1 MGARVLAEIRKLG
14 YVGCY
19 SGLAKFLSPW
29 RQAKLLQLCWLVRW
43 LEHEQHPELSATS
56 LRIKQKRTG

>member
-1 MGARVLAEIRKLG
+1 MPDFSETIYVSVGKAACRHGRTLFTEIPKLG

-29 RQAKLLQLCWLVRW
+29 RPKAETRTTGLLVKD
-43 LEHEQHPELSATS
+43 AM
-56 LRIKQKRTG
+56 